1 MYTQTDGYIL
11 ERNEAKVAEVHN
23 YRKRETDS
31 DSQSDRER
39 DRDGDR
45 DNTIFK
51 NNNTY
56 LHSERL
62 CIPYLFY

>member
-1 MYTQTDGYIL
+1 MYTQTDGYII
-11 ERNEAKVAEVHN
+11 ERNEAIVAEVHN
-23 YRKRETDS
+23 YRKRETDR
-31 DSQSDRER
+31 DSQS

-45 DNTIFK
+45 DNAIFK
-51 NNNTY
+51 YNNTY

>member
-23 YRKRETDS
+23 YRKGETDS

-39 DRDGDR
+39 DRDRDR
-45 DNTIFK
+45 DKDDTIFK
-51 NNNTY
+51 YNNTY

-62 CIPYLFY
+62 CIP